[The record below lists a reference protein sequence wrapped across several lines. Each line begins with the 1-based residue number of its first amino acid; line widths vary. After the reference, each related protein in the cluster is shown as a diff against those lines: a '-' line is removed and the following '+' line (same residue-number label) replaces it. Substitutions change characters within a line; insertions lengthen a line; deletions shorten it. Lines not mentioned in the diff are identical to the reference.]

1 MRYIALV
8 LSLPTRNATARMRA
22 WRALKGLGCGVLRD
36 GVYLLPEV
44 DGTEQRL
51 ARVAGLARDAGG
63 NAELVSVEAR
73 DAAQEARLR
82 SLFDRSAAYAD
93 LRARVREFRSGLR
106 KAQARDLAR
115 RLRGLQRD
123 FRELAEVDYFSGEAR
138 AQVEHALHEA
148 EAAANAVLSPG
159 EPHAARRSIARLD
172 RNDYRGRTWATRK
185 RPWVDRLASAWLIK
199 RFIDPKAKFIWLD
212 SPRDCPKRA
221 LGYDFDGAAFTHVGS
236 RVTFETLTASFGLE
250 QDPALGR
257 IGELVHYLDVGGV
270 PVPEAPGVVALLG
283 GMRKEPGS
291 DDDAML
297 ARASKLFDQLYASF
311 SENA

>member
-8 LSLPTRNATARMRA
+8 LSLPTRNATARVRA

-51 ARVAGLARDAGG
+51 AGVAGLARAAGG

-73 DAAQEARLR
+73 DATQEARLR
-82 SLFDRSAAYAD
+82 NLFDRSAAYAE
-93 LRARVREFRSGLR
+93 LRARLRDFRAGLR
-106 KAQARDLAR
+106 RAEARELAR
-115 RLRGLQRD
+115 RLRALQRD
-123 FRELAEVDYFSGEAR
+123 FRQLAEIDYFAGEAR
-138 AQVEHALHEA
+138 AQVEHALREA
-148 EAAANAVLSPG
+148 EAATSAVLFPG

-185 RPWVDRLASAWLIK
+185 QPWVDRLASAWLIK
-199 RFIDPKAKFIWLD
+199 RFIDPKAKFIWLN
-212 SPRDCPKRA
+212 SPRECPKRA

-236 RVTFETLTASFGLE
+236 RVTFETLMASFGLE

-270 PVPEAPGVVALLG
+270 PVPEASGVVALLG
-283 GMRKEPGS
+283 GMRKAAGS
-291 DDDAML
+291 DDAML
-297 ARASKLFDQLYASF
+297 AQAGKLFDHLYASF